1 MIDTNLLPEYI
12 DWLLLISTVIFLSLI
27 STVIF
32 LSLEIIAIQS
42 YKNKYAEIKKLVS
55 RCIACQATVINPVV
69 LTNKY
74 TYGGLSEKSE
84 IISDFQN
91 FYNLPFEY
99 VCTEVS
105 FIVNHQKIKTMILRR
120 ATVKH
125 PKFQDKITIYYD
137 PCHPEQA
144 FAKDMKGILLHQPLR
159 NCILYGAG
167 FIVCL
172 LSVIVIVM

>member
-12 DWLLLISTVIFLSLI
+12 DWLLLISTVIFLSL
-27 STVIF
+27 
-32 LSLEIIAIQS
+32 EITSIQS

-105 FIVNHQKIKTMILRR
+105 FSVNHQKIKTMILRR
-120 ATVKH
+120 ATIQH

-144 FAKDMKGILLHQPLR
+144 FAKDMKKILLHQPLR
-159 NCILYGAG
+159 NCILYGVG

-172 LSVIVIVM
+172 LSVIVIIM

>member
-1 MIDTNLLPEYI
+1 MIDTNLLPKYI
-12 DWLLLISTVIFLSLI
+12 YWLLLISTVIFLSL
-27 STVIF
+27 
-32 LSLEIIAIQS
+32 EIASIQS
-42 YKNKYAEIKKLVS
+42 YKNRYAKIKKLVN

-74 TYGGLSEKSE
+74 VYGGLREKSE

-99 VCTEVS
+99 ICTEVS

-120 ATVKH
+120 ATIKH
-125 PKFQDKITIYYD
+125 PKFQDKIAIYYD
-137 PCHPEQA
+137 PCYPEQA
-144 FAKDMKGILLHQPLR
+144 FAKDMKGVLLHKPLHD
-159 NCILYGAG
+159 CILYGVV

-172 LSVIVIVM
+172 LSVIII